1 MDIGLGALD
10 VFCVVYEEFS
20 RCVHYL
26 PAVCFVKDVQYGLV
40 KLDVTARRG
49 FCASIS
55 NFLLLPLFGI
65 K

>member
-26 PAVCFVKDVQYGLV
+26 PAVRSVKDVQYGLV
-40 KLDVTARRG
+40 KLDVTAPRG
-49 FCASIS
+49 FVRVLS
-55 NFLLLPLFGI
+55 FLYCYLCGI